1 MNLSPQQIAA
11 VLALDGPARYK
22 HFIKQVADHQ
32 QVWGLYSDGWATGAT
47 SSGEVILPFW
57 PAAEY
62 ATLCAV
68 DEWAGYEPRSLTV
81 EEFYDLLDNLED
93 DDVLPAV
100 FYTPAD
106 KGVVPSHDQLRD
118 DLLEELENYE

>member
-32 QVWGLYSDGWATGAT
+32 QVWSLYSDGWATGAT
-47 SSGEVILPFW
+47 NQEEVVLPFW

-68 DEWAGYEPRSLTV
+68 GEWEGFEPRSLTV
-81 EEFYDLLDNLED
+81 EEFYELLDNLED
-93 DDVLPAV
+93 EDVLPAV
-100 FYTPAD
+100 FYTPTD